1 MTNLEIGQRMEARR
15 TALGLTLDDVAL
27 RVGVAKSTIQR
38 YEKGK
43 IEKLK
48 QPVIE
53 AIAAVLDIDPAW
65 LCGRAEKMGP
75 YMHPPAAQVVRV
87 PVLGLVP
94 AGIPIEAIEDIVDWE
109 EIPAA
114 MCSGERQYFGLRVK
128 GDSMYPEYL
137 DGDTIIVRKTPAF
150 ESGDVC
156 VVYVNG
162 FDATLKRV
170 KVDETGAWT
179 LIPRNPEYPPKTY
192 TAEEVRTVPLS
203 VAGVVVELRRKVK
216 G

>member
-15 TALGLTLDDVAL
+15 TGLGLTLDDVAL

-53 AIAAVLDIDPAW
+53 AIAAALDADPAW
-65 LCGRAEKMGP
+65 ICGKTQAVGH
-75 YMHPPAAQVVRV
+75 YTQSAAPRIVRV

-114 MCSGERQYFGLRVK
+114 LCSGDREYFGLRVK
-128 GDSMYPEYL
+128 GDSMYPDYL

-170 KVDETGAWT
+170 KVDESGAWT

-192 TAEEVRTVPLS
+192 SAREVQTVPVS